1 MHPTKSK
8 WIIESEIGLPKD
20 WGRISRMS
28 VDRDGVRCWISTF
41 SGLREL
47 QLSGGSWHPMANP
60 ITRVNAWAVASSHG
74 TQDLLATIT
83 NSGPR
88 LWRVSG
94 PTYSS
99 LEDFSPHLSANP
111 IRVAA
116 LALDPTHNRLAVATS
131 NPLSTQGTFWLAEV
145 PPEGQDLLPVTYPP
159 ELPVPISQFAFAPG
173 GETLACGSICHCGMI
188 PVTMR
193 GLCA

>member
-1 MHPTKSK
+1 M
-8 WIIESEIGLPKD
+8 
-20 WGRISRMS
+20 
-28 VDRDGVRCWISTF
+28 
-41 SGLREL
+41 
-47 QLSGGSWHPMANP
+47 
-60 ITRVNAWAVASSHG
+60 
-74 TQDLLATIT
+74 
-83 NSGPR
+83 
-88 LWRVSG
+88 SG

-173 GETLACGSICHCGMI
+173 GETLACGSISGMI
-188 PVTMR
+188 SVLVPGSDSPLQYLR
-193 GLCA
+193 GHQTTVNALSFSSDGRYLVSGDAQGEVFLWHMDMESLLQATDQLLGR